1 MKKIIIILCLA
12 LAGCATVSTNKVPPR
27 VVTTKPAVVI
37 DQKEIDSIIAV
48 FSESIKK
55 NPGYA
60 GAYYNRAAAYFHKK
74 DYDKCWQDIHK
85 AEELGVRIDA
95 QFIELVAKLKKASGR
110 DR

>member
-1 MKKIIIILCLA
+1 MFSVS
-12 LAGCATVSTNKVPPR
+12 GCATVSTIKVPPR

-60 GAYYNRAAAYFHKK
+60 GAYYTGRLPIFIRRITINAGRTYIRQKS
-74 DYDKCWQDIHK
+74 WGL
-85 AEELGVRIDA
+85 ELTHS
-95 QFIELVAKLKKASGR
+95 L
-110 DR
+110 